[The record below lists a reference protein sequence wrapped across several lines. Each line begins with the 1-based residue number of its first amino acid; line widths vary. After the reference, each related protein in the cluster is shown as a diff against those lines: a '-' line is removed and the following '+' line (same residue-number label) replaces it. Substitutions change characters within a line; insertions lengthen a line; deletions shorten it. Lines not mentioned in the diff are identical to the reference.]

1 MRALG
6 LDYGAKRV
14 GVAVSDE
21 SFTLARELGIFSPQE
36 LLEVLPE
43 LVREHEVSTL
53 VLGWPLN
60 MSGQET
66 EKTREVRAFA
76 QRLEEAVR
84 LPVEPVDERLTTVMA
99 HRLPGGATRTDSL
112 AAQIILQVWLD
123 KKRG

>member
-1 MRALG
+1 MRVLG

-21 SFTLARELGIFSPQE
+21 SLTLARELGIFSPQE
-36 LLEVLPE
+36 LLTSLPE
-43 LVREHEVSTL
+43 LVRKHEVSIL

-66 EKTREVRAFA
+66 EKTRQVRAFA
-76 QRLEEAVR
+76 RRLERAVG
-84 LPVEPVDERLTTVMA
+84 LPVEPVDERLTTAMA
-99 HRLPGGATRTDSL
+99 HRLPGGKQRTDSL